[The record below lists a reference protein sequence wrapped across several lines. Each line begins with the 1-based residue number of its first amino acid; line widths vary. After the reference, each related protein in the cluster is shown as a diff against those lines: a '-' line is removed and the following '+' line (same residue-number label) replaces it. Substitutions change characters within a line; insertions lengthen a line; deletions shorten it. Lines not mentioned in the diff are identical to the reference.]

1 MVHDVQAAGQRAP
14 APLDE
19 EASPCLAAGEDK
31 SSLGGR
37 PNPADGSSALPC
49 MVMLPHRAV
58 QGPVAPQLEHR
69 EPSNPEALLSFR
81 AGEPPAQIP
90 VPANDKPKLL
100 LAPVK
105 PVLRETRAVSEPTVP
120 VLADTM
126 GPEVNAQKRSEEHT
140 SELQSRLHLVC
151 RLLLEKK
158 KHIPEHTHIGPDT

>member
-49 MVMLPHRAV
+49 SNLGGWKRFLVAQHSQALANWRCIARLWPKGSRRQAFCAHVRVLSWYLRWPLPCLAELGAATADIRPRTHGRD
-58 QGPVAPQLEHR
+58 
-69 EPSNPEALLSFR
+69 LS
-81 AGEPPAQIP
+81 EY
-90 VPANDKPKLL
+90 
-100 LAPVK
+100 LAPYQ
-105 PVLRETRAVSEPTVP
+105 AMM
-120 VLADTM
+120 A
-126 GPEVNAQKRSEEHT
+126 KRSEEHT

-158 KHIPEHTHIGPDT
+158 NKQTMLAD